1 MQKGTKTTTY
11 SLDWDTVMNLES
23 RLLRDFQNNK
33 TKDKARALLMISIGV
48 RLGMRVIDNLNLKWE
63 DLFGVQVGERFIR
76 IEKKT
81 DKERILVMSTKLKE
95 VLDIVY
101 DAHTS
106 DPSTYIL
113 SSQKT
118 NGLKPMTVQSF
129 NRILK
134 GILKEYKV
142 KYIGNPS
149 SHMLRKSWVVGS
161 IKKGFENGDH
171 LSLIKVSRL
180 VGHSNVSTTLRIYTQ
195 VKSEELFESLPQRPI
210 TPKTDLE
217 NLKTREGNVIHY
229 EFGTSS

>member
-23 RLLRDFQNNK
+23 RLLRDFQTNK
-33 TKDKARALLMISIGV
+33 SKDRARSLLMISIGV

-63 DLFGVQVGERFIR
+63 DLLGVQVGERFIR

-101 DAHTS
+101 EAHAS

-134 GILKEYKV
+134 GIMKEYKV

-180 VGHSNVSTTLRIYTQ
+180 VGHSNISTTLKYTNFETSQ
-195 VKSEELFESLPQRPI
+195 SFGLFELS
-210 TPKTDLE
+210 
-217 NLKTREGNVIHY
+217 
-229 EFGTSS
+229 

>member
-1 MQKGTKTTTY
+1 MERKGIKTTTY

-23 RLLRDFQNNK
+23 RLLRDFQTNK
-33 TKDKARALLMISIGV
+33 TKDRARALLMISIGV
-48 RLGMRVIDNLNLKWE
+48 RLGMRVIDNLNLRWE
-63 DLFGVQVGERFIR
+63 DLLGVQVGERFIR
-76 IEKKT
+76 VEKKT

-101 DAHTS
+101 EAHAS

-134 GILKEYKV
+134 GIMKEYKV

-180 VGHSNVSTTLRIYTQ
+180 VGHSNVSTTLRYTNFET
-195 VKSEELFESLPQRPI
+195 SSALGLFELC
-210 TPKTDLE
+210 
-217 NLKTREGNVIHY
+217 
-229 EFGTSS
+229 

>member
-33 TKDKARALLMISIGV
+33 TKDNARALLMISIGV

-63 DLFGVQVGERFIR
+63 DLLEVQVGERFIR

-81 DKERILVMSTKLKE
+81 GKERILIMSTKLKE
-95 VLDIVY
+95 VLDIVNEAQAP
-101 DAHTS
+101 DL
-106 DPSTYIL
+106 STFIL

-118 NGLKPMTVQSF
+118 NGLRPMSIQYF

-134 GILKEYKV
+134 GIMKDYKV
-142 KYIGNPS
+142 KYIGNCS
-149 SHMLRKSWVVGS
+149 SHLLRKSWVVGS

-180 VGHSNVSTTLRIYTQ
+180 VGHSNVSTTLRYTNFETSQ
-195 VKSEELFESLPQRPI
+195 SFGLFELS
-210 TPKTDLE
+210 
-217 NLKTREGNVIHY
+217 
-229 EFGTSS
+229 

>member
-1 MQKGTKTTTY
+1 MERKGIKTTTY

-33 TKDKARALLMISIGV
+33 TKDKARTLLMISIGV

-63 DLFGVQVGERFIR
+63 DLLGVQVGERFIR

-101 DAHTS
+101 EAHAS
-106 DPSTYIL
+106 DPATYII

-118 NGLKPMTVQSF
+118 IGLKPMTVQSF

-134 GILKEYKV
+134 GIMKEYKV

-171 LSLIKVSRL
+171 LSLVKVSRL
-180 VGHSNVSTTLRIYTQ
+180 VGHSNVSTTLRYTNFET
-195 VKSEELFESLPQRPI
+195 SSALGLFELC
-210 TPKTDLE
+210 
-217 NLKTREGNVIHY
+217 
-229 EFGTSS
+229 

>member
-1 MQKGTKTTTY
+1 MERKGIKTTTY

-23 RLLRDFQNNK
+23 RLLRDFQTNK
-33 TKDKARALLMISIGV
+33 TKDRARALLMVSIGV

-63 DLFGVQVGERFIR
+63 DLLGVQVGERFIR

-134 GILKEYKV
+134 GILMEYKV

-180 VGHSNVSTTLRIYTQ
+180 VGHSNVSTTLRYTNFET
-195 VKSEELFESLPQRPI
+195 SSALGLFELC
-210 TPKTDLE
+210 
-217 NLKTREGNVIHY
+217 
-229 EFGTSS
+229 

>member
-11 SLDWDTVMNLES
+11 SLDWDAVMNLES
-23 RLLRDFQNNK
+23 RLVRGFQTNK
-33 TKDKARALLMISIGV
+33 TKDRARALLMISIGV

-63 DLFGVQVGERFIR
+63 DLLGVQVGERFIR
-76 IEKKT
+76 VEKKT

-101 DAHTS
+101 EAQAPE
-106 DPSTYIL
+106 PSNYIL

-118 NGLKPMTVQSF
+118 NGLKPMSVQSF

-134 GILKEYKV
+134 DIMKEYKV
-142 KYIGNPS
+142 KFIGNPS

-171 LSLIKVSRL
+171 LSLVKVSRL
-180 VGHSNVSTTLRIYTQ
+180 VGHSNVSTTLRYTNFET
-195 VKSEELFESLPQRPI
+195 SSALGLFELS
-210 TPKTDLE
+210 
-217 NLKTREGNVIHY
+217 
-229 EFGTSS
+229 

>member
-23 RLLRDFQNNK
+23 RLLRDFQTNK
-33 TKDKARALLMISIGV
+33 TKDRARSLLMISIGV

-63 DLFGVQVGERFIR
+63 DLLGVQVGERFIR

-101 DAHTS
+101 EEHAS

-118 NGLKPMTVQSF
+118 NGLKPMSVQSF

-134 GILKEYKV
+134 TIMKEYKV

-171 LSLIKVSRL
+171 LSLVKVSRL
-180 VGHSNVSTTLRIYTQ
+180 VGHSNVSTTLRYTNFET
-195 VKSEELFESLPQRPI
+195 SSALGLFELS
-210 TPKTDLE
+210 
-217 NLKTREGNVIHY
+217 
-229 EFGTSS
+229 

>member
-23 RLLRDFQNNK
+23 RLLRDFQTNK
-33 TKDKARALLMISIGV
+33 TKDRARALLMISIGV

-63 DLFGVQVGERFIR
+63 DLLGVQVGERFIR

-81 DKERILVMSTKLKE
+81 GKERILIMSTKLKE
-95 VLDIVY
+95 VLDIVNEAQAP
-101 DAHTS
+101 DL
-106 DPSTYIL
+106 STFIL

-118 NGLKPMTVQSF
+118 NGIRPMSIQYF

-134 GILKEYKV
+134 GIMKEYKV
-142 KYIGNPS
+142 KYIGNCS
-149 SHMLRKSWVVGS
+149 SHLLRKSWVVGS

-180 VGHSNVSTTLRIYTQ
+180 VGHANISTTLKYTNFETSQ
-195 VKSEELFESLPQRPI
+195 SFGLFELS
-210 TPKTDLE
+210 
-217 NLKTREGNVIHY
+217 
-229 EFGTSS
+229 

>member
-1 MQKGTKTTTY
+1 MLRKGIKTTTY
-11 SLDWDTVMNLES
+11 SLDWNTVMNLES
-23 RLLRDFQNNK
+23 RLLRDFQTNK
-33 TKDKARALLMISIGV
+33 TKDRARALLMISIGV

-63 DLFGVQVGERFIR
+63 DLLGVHVGERFIR
-76 IEKKT
+76 VEKKT

-95 VLDIVY
+95 ILDIVNESL
-101 DAHTS
+101 AL

-118 NGLKPMTVQSF
+118 NGLKPMSVQSF

-134 GILKEYKV
+134 GIMKEYKV

-171 LSLIKVSRL
+171 LSLVKVSRL
-180 VGHSNVSTTLRIYTQ
+180 VGHSNVSTTLRYTNFET
-195 VKSEELFESLPQRPI
+195 SSALGLFELS
-210 TPKTDLE
+210 
-217 NLKTREGNVIHY
+217 
-229 EFGTSS
+229 

>member
-1 MQKGTKTTTY
+1 MERKGIKTTTY

-23 RLLRDFQNNK
+23 RLLRDFQTNK
-33 TKDKARALLMISIGV
+33 TKDRARTLLMISIGV

-101 DAHTS
+101 EAHAS

-180 VGHSNVSTTLRIYTQ
+180 VGHSNISTTLKYTNFETSQ
-195 VKSEELFESLPQRPI
+195 SFGLFELS
-210 TPKTDLE
+210 
-217 NLKTREGNVIHY
+217 
-229 EFGTSS
+229 

>member
-1 MQKGTKTTTY
+1 MERKGIKTTTY
-11 SLDWDTVMNLES
+11 SLDWDAVMNLES
-23 RLLRDFQNNK
+23 RLLRDFQTNK
-33 TKDKARALLMISIGV
+33 TKDKARALLMVSIGV

-63 DLFGVQVGERFIR
+63 DLLGVQVGERFIR

-101 DAHTS
+101 EVQALE
-106 DPSTYIL
+106 PSTYIL

-118 NGLKPMTVQSF
+118 NGLKPMSIQYF

-134 GILKEYKV
+134 GIMKDYKV
-142 KYIGNPS
+142 RYIGNPS

-161 IKKGFENGDH
+161 IKKGFQDGDH

-180 VGHSNVSTTLRIYTQ
+180 VRHSNVSTTLKYTNFET
-195 VKSEELFESLPQRPI
+195 STALGLFEL
-210 TPKTDLE
+210 D
-217 NLKTREGNVIHY
+217 
-229 EFGTSS
+229 

>member
-1 MQKGTKTTTY
+1 MVRKGIKTTTY

-63 DLFGVQVGERFIR
+63 DLLGVQVGERFIR

-101 DAHTS
+101 EAHAS

-180 VGHSNVSTTLRIYTQ
+180 VGHSNISTTLKYTNFETSQ
-195 VKSEELFESLPQRPI
+195 SFGLFELS
-210 TPKTDLE
+210 
-217 NLKTREGNVIHY
+217 
-229 EFGTSS
+229 

>member
-1 MQKGTKTTTY
+1 MTKVNILARSLKLFKMERKGIKTTTY
-11 SLDWDTVMNLES
+11 SLDWDAVMNLES
-23 RLLRDFQNNK
+23 RLLRDFQTNI
-33 TKDKARALLMISIGV
+33 TKDKARALLMVSIGV

-63 DLFGVQVGERFIR
+63 DLLGVQIGERFIR

-101 DAHTS
+101 EAQAS

-118 NGLKPMTVQSF
+118 NGLKPMSIQYF

-134 GILKEYKV
+134 GIMKDYKV
-142 KYIGNPS
+142 RYIGNPS

-161 IKKGFENGDH
+161 IKKGFQDGDH

-180 VGHSNVSTTLRIYTQ
+180 IGHSNVSTTLKYTNFET
-195 VKSEELFESLPQRPI
+195 STALGLFEL
-210 TPKTDLE
+210 D
-217 NLKTREGNVIHY
+217 
-229 EFGTSS
+229 

>member
-1 MQKGTKTTTY
+1 MTRLNILALIHFYQLKLFKMERKGIKTTTY

-33 TKDKARALLMISIGV
+33 TKDNARALLMISIGV

-63 DLFGVQVGERFIR
+63 DLLEVQVGERFIR

-81 DKERILVMSTKLKE
+81 GKERILIMSTKLKE
-95 VLDIVY
+95 VLDIVNEAQAP
-101 DAHTS
+101 DL
-106 DPSTYIL
+106 STFIL

-118 NGLKPMTVQSF
+118 NGLRPMSIQYF

-134 GILKEYKV
+134 GIMKDYKV
-142 KYIGNPS
+142 KYIGNCS
-149 SHMLRKSWVVGS
+149 SHLLRKSWVVGS

-180 VGHSNVSTTLRIYTQ
+180 VGHSNVSTTLRYTNFETSQ
-195 VKSEELFESLPQRPI
+195 SFGLFELS
-210 TPKTDLE
+210 
-217 NLKTREGNVIHY
+217 
-229 EFGTSS
+229 